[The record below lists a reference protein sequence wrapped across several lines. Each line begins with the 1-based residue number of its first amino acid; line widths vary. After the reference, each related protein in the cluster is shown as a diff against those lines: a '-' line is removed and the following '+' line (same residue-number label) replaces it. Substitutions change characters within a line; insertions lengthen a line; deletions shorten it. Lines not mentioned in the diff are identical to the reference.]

1 MAPDDVRNAE
11 VPWHAVDP
19 ADAASRLGVAL
30 ERGLE
35 APEAVA
41 RLARYGANRLEVDE
55 GTHWTRLLA
64 RQFVDVLIAILAV
77 AAAVSAAVG
86 ETTDAIA
93 ILAILVFNGLLGFAQ
108 EWRAE
113 RAIRALRRML
123 APRCTVLRDGG
134 LATLDASA
142 LVPGDVVRLEA
153 GCRIPADLRVVEAT
167 ELRVDESVLTGESE
181 SIAKSERPVASDA
194 PLSARRG
201 MLWMGTTV
209 TSGRA
214 RGLVVATGLGTEFGR
229 IARLTRAVDERRT
242 PLQQSLGVLGKQL
255 GVLGLAVS
263 ALVAVA
269 GWWLGKPAFD
279 MFLTGVSLAVAVVPE
294 GLPALVTI
302 TLAVGIRAMVR
313 RRALLR
319 RLSAAEALGQ
329 ASVICTDKTGTLTQ
343 NEMTVQRVWLPAG
356 ELIVTGVGYASP
368 GRFERD
374 GIVVDPGT
382 RPDLYALL
390 TTGVRC
396 NHARLTERE
405 DRVEALGEP
414 TEAALLVVA
423 RKAGLQSAADPAL
436 LFELPFDSR
445 RKRMAVV
452 ERSTDGR
459 VLHVK
464 GAPEEILARCTHV
477 LEGEAVRALGEA
489 DELLAARAYEDFARL
504 GLRTLALARRRL
516 PDDLEVV
523 GEGEELERGLTLLGI
538 VGILD
543 PPRPEVPAAV
553 ALTRSAGIRV
563 VVITG
568 DAAPTAL
575 AIARKIGLAPARSLS
590 GTELD
595 AMEDRE
601 LRLTLSQDVLFA
613 RTTPEHK
620 LRIVSALQEL
630 GQVVAMTGDGVNDAP
645 ALKKADVGIAM
656 GIRGTDVARGASD
669 MVLTDDNFASIV
681 AAVEEG
687 RRQYD
692 NIVKFV
698 GNLVSSNLGEVV
710 ALLGN
715 ILMGGPLIFLP
726 VQILW
731 INLVTDG
738 LTSIALGV
746 EPAERGVMR
755 RPPREPDAPIL
766 DRVRTLT
773 LLLMGAYVGV
783 ATLWLF
789 ERALAAG
796 AEIAQARSLAFT
808 ALIVLEVANALNFR
822 GLRAPLHALG
832 PFGNPWLLV
841 AMGGSLALQAL
852 AVYGGEL
859 SRILHL
865 APLRPEDWGLLFVV
879 AAPLVVASELVKTLL
894 WRGEGM
900 RGEARASSPQ

>member
-1 MAPDDVRNAE
+1 MPRTRMAPEDVRSAE

-19 ADAASRLGVAL
+19 VDAASRLGVSL

-35 APEAVA
+35 PAEVA
-41 RLARYGANRLEVDE
+41 GRLARYGPNRLEVDE
-55 GTHWTRLLA
+55 GTHWTRLLL
-64 RQFVDVLIAILAV
+64 RQFADVLIAILAV

-123 APRCTVLRDGG
+123 APRCTVVRGG
-134 LATLDASA
+134 ALATVDATSI
-142 LVPGDVVRLEA
+142 VPGDVVRLEA
-153 GCRIPADLRVVEAT
+153 GCRIPADLRVVEST
-167 ELRVDESVLTGESE
+167 ELRVDESVLTGESK
-181 SIAKSERPVASDA
+181 SVAKSDGAVPADA
-194 PLSARRG
+194 PLNARHG
-201 MLWMGTTV
+201 AVWMGTTV

-229 IARLTRAVDERRT
+229 IAQLTRAVDERRT
-242 PLQQSLGVLGKQL
+242 PLQQSLGTLGGQL
-255 GVLGLAVS
+255 GGLALAVS
-263 ALVAVA
+263 ALVALA
-269 GWWLGKPAFD
+269 GWWLGRPAFD

-319 RLSAAEALGQ
+319 RLSAAETLGQ

-356 ELIVTGVGYASP
+356 ELRVTGVGYAP
-368 GRFERD
+368 AGRFERD
-374 GIVVDPGT
+374 GSAVDPGT
-382 RPDLYALL
+382 RPDLRALL
-390 TTGVRC
+390 GTGERC
-396 NHARLTERE
+396 NHARLVESE
-405 DRVEALGEP
+405 GRVEAVGEP
-414 TEAALLVVA
+414 TEAALLVAA
-423 RKAGLQSAADPAL
+423 RKAGLPSGAEPTL
-436 LFELPFDSR
+436 LLELPFDSS
-445 RKRMAVV
+445 RKRMAMVH
-452 ERSTDGR
+452 RSTGGR
-459 VLHVK
+459 VVHVK
-464 GAPEEILARCTHV
+464 GAPEEILARCSRV
-477 LEGEAVRALGEA
+477 LDGAEERTLDEA
-489 DELLAARAYEDFARL
+489 DARRATGAYEEFAQL
-504 GLRTLALARRRL
+504 GLRTLALATRRL
-516 PDDLEVV
+516 PDDLDVA
-523 GEGEELERGLTLLGI
+523 GAREELERDLTLLGI

-563 VVITG
+563 FVITG

-575 AIARKIGLAPARSLS
+575 AIAREIGLSPARSLS
-590 GTELD
+590 GAELD
-595 AMEDRE
+595 AMDDDE
-601 LRLTLSQDVLFA
+601 LRLSLLQDVLFA

-620 LRIVSALQEL
+620 LRIVGALQQV
-630 GQVVAMTGDGVNDAP
+630 GKVVAMTGDGVNDAP
-645 ALKKADVGIAM
+645 ALKKADIGIAM
-656 GIRGTDVARGASD
+656 GIRGTDVARGAAD

-698 GNLVSSNLGEVV
+698 GNLVSSNLGEVF
-710 ALLGN
+710 AILGN

-766 DRVRTLT
+766 DRVRMLT
-773 LLLMGAYVGV
+773 LLLMGVYVGV

-796 AEIAQARSLAFT
+796 AEVAQARSLAFT

-841 AMGGSLALQAL
+841 AMAGSLALQAFAVHGGAL
-852 AVYGGEL
+852 ARV
-859 SRILHL
+859 LHL
-865 APLRPEDWGLLFVV
+865 APLRAEDWGLLLVV
-879 AAPLVVASELVKTLL
+879 AAPLVVVSELVKTLL
-894 WRGEGM
+894 WRGEESAQ
-900 RGEARASSPQ
+900 RS